1 MAEPILTELASD
13 ASPEFI
19 DAASCKAWIESVPLA
34 NVSAA
39 QNQLLTQI
47 EEFNRFPTKATT
59 RLDALEV
66 IREAVNF
73 VQIEQA
79 KRFSNRAL
87 PMLEAE
93 NAVFEDTID
102 LWEQMRLGYARC
114 LDAAAAGEP
123 GMRSYAGIACQRML
137 AYAGLKMFHH
147 YRAYREVPGRD
158 WQALHRGYAKAEE
171 LGVTE
176 EAVKDFLNRDVHDTS
191 PRIAYMR
198 AVMLGLANP
207 NEQSQRQLTFVA
219 FLLERWGEKIDIA
232 RKPVKEGNGDEALGP
247 LVIELSSDRAPER
260 VESLE
265 RVPPGEVRFLDTRRL
280 AKSLRNRIALLRK
293 GESPAKLMLG
303 EDCVQPS
310 CEQMLVFLYR
320 QWCQP
325 KLTRAERRRA
335 NDSAQVCNDVNA
347 IHYYVGGR
355 VFRQPGEA
363 KELSQKEREEIAT
376 FGRVSTRDEDDYSVA
391 QGILLENWHIE
402 NETAQGLRLV
412 RRAGDRGRRYAHG
425 QLVCLRPA
433 DTQNFLLAQVRW
445 LMSTLSGDL
454 YAGVQLLPG
463 LPAAVA
469 ARPTGLNAMK
479 EKFVQALTLTG
490 VPAINVPPTLVLP
503 SGWYK
508 PKRVI
513 EVFVDA
519 PLQVRL
525 TALIE
530 RGVDFERVTYESLG

>member
-1 MAEPILTELASD
+1 MPEQNLPDLASD

-19 DAASCKAWIESVPLA
+19 DAASCKTWLGSVPLA
-34 NVSAA
+34 NVAAA
-39 QNQLLTQI
+39 QNQLLTQL
-47 EEFNRFPTKATT
+47 EEFNRFPTKATS
-59 RLDALEV
+59 RLEALEAV
-66 IREAVNF
+66 REAVNF

-93 NAVFEDTID
+93 DAVFENTID

-114 LDAAAAGEP
+114 LDATAAGEVA
-123 GMRSYAGIACQRML
+123 MRSHAGLVCQRML
-137 AYAGLKMFHH
+137 AYSGLKMFHY
-147 YRAYREVPGRD
+147 YRAYREVPGQD
-158 WQALHRGYAKAEE
+158 WQALHRAYAKAEE

-176 EAVKDFLNRDVHDTS
+176 ENVKDFLNRDVQDAS
-191 PRIAYMR
+191 PRVAYMR
-198 AVMLGLANP
+198 AVMMRLANP

-219 FLLERWGEKIDIA
+219 YLLERWGEKIDIS
-232 RKPVKEGNGDEALGP
+232 RQPMKESDGDETLGP
-247 LVIELSSDRAPER
+247 LVVDLAGERCPER
-260 VESLE
+260 FESIAG
-265 RVPPGEVRFLDTRRL
+265 VPQGELRFLNARRL

-293 GESPAKLMLG
+293 GESPAKLLLG

-310 CEQMLVFLYR
+310 CEQLLVFLYR
-320 QWCQP
+320 QWCAP
-325 KLTRAERRRA
+325 KSTRSDRRRA
-335 NDSAQVCNDVNA
+335 TDAAQVCNDMNA

-355 VFRQPGEA
+355 VFRQPGEQ
-363 KELSQKEREEIAT
+363 KELTHKERDEIAT

-391 QGILLENWHIE
+391 QGILIENWHIE
-402 NETAQGLRLV
+402 NESAQGLRMV
-412 RRAGDRGRRYAHG
+412 RRAGERGRRYAHG
-425 QLVCLRPA
+425 QLVCVRPG
-433 DTQNFLLAQVRW
+433 DMQSYMLAQVRW
-445 LMSTLSGDL
+445 LMSRQTGDL
-454 YAGVQLLPG
+454 HAGVQLLAG

-469 ARPTGLNAMK
+469 VRPTGLNAMK

-525 TALIE
+525 TAMTE
-530 RGVDFERVTYESLG
+530 RGVDFERVSYESLG